1 MVEKDSNI
9 IMKELSEFL
18 TEGVKTITVK
28 NIDTP
33 VVVVY
38 DYIKDN
44 MTIIKDGG
52 NDDVMKSIINI
63 IGKEYAEML
72 DETFLVQPTLYTTD
86 LDQYEMVNTTV
97 YPIYKNGKEVY
108 RIVSLWGSVHY
119 TPKFWKK

>member
-1 MVEKDSNI
+1 
-9 IMKELSEFL
+9 MKELSEFL

-97 YPIYKNGKEVY
+97 YPIYKNGKEIY

>member
-1 MVEKDSNI
+1 VEKDSNI

>member
-1 MVEKDSNI
+1 VEKDSNI

-18 TEGVKTITVK
+18 TEATKTITVK

>member
-1 MVEKDSNI
+1 MVEKDSNV

-18 TEGVKTITVK
+18 TEGVKTMTVK

-33 VVVVY
+33 VIVVY
-38 DYIKDN
+38 DYIKDS
-44 MTIIKDGG
+44 MTLIKDGG
-52 NDDVMKSIINI
+52 NDDVMKAVINI
-63 IGKEYAEML
+63 IGKEYTEMI
-72 DETFLVQPTLYTTD
+72 DETFFVQPTLYTTD

>member
-1 MVEKDSNI
+1 MEKDSNV

-18 TEGVKTITVK
+18 TEGVKTMTVK

-33 VVVVY
+33 VIVVY
-38 DYIKDN
+38 DYIKDS
-44 MTIIKDGG
+44 MTLIKDGG
-52 NDDVMKSIINI
+52 NDDVMKAVINI
-63 IGKEYAEML
+63 IGKEYTEMI
-72 DETFLVQPTLYTTD
+72 DETFFVQPTLYTTD

>member
-1 MVEKDSNI
+1 MVEKDSNV

-18 TEGVKTITVK
+18 TEGVKTMTVK

-33 VVVVY
+33 VIVVY
-38 DYIKDN
+38 DYIKDS
-44 MTIIKDGG
+44 MTLIKDGG
-52 NDDVMKSIINI
+52 NDDVMKAVINI
-63 IGKEYAEML
+63 IGKEYAEMI

>member
-1 MVEKDSNI
+1 VEKDSNI

-18 TEGVKTITVK
+18 TESVKTITVK

-38 DYIKDN
+38 DYTKDN

>member
-1 MVEKDSNI
+1 
-9 IMKELSEFL
+9 MKELSEFL

-38 DYIKDN
+38 DYTKDN

-97 YPIYKNGKEVY
+97 YPIYKNGKEIY